1 MALSLLA
8 RETGPQTRLGD
19 ASPCDFAA
27 TRRALLFYLTET
39 VPTGREVKPENPRAM
54 PGTWTATG

>member
-1 MALSLLA
+1 MAWSLLA

-19 ASPCDFAA
+19 VSPCDFAA
-27 TRRALLFYLTET
+27 SGRALLFCLTET
-39 VPTGREVKPENPRAM
+39 VPTRRDVKPESPRAK

>member
-1 MALSLLA
+1 MVWSLLA

-27 TRRALLFYLTET
+27 TGRALLFCLTET
-39 VPTGREVKPENPRAM
+39 VPTGREVKPEKPAREARD
-54 PGTWTATG
+54 WTANG